1 MLARKP
7 SYFILSTADVIGE
20 KFTRISHCEAPQKF
34 LEVGKPTSSTT
45 ASSCCWGAGKL
56 FSKSSPCKKI
66 GCKLTS
72 KSRGMPREA
81 PDRFS
86 EEFGGD
92 SGGGAEKGKEEL
104 IPIERSSAQE
114 ISAEID
120 EGDLNNGDRAHNE
133 YKGGIF

>member
-1 MLARKP
+1 
-7 SYFILSTADVIGE
+7 
-20 KFTRISHCEAPQKF
+20 
-34 LEVGKPTSSTT
+34 
-45 ASSCCWGAGKL
+45 
-56 FSKSSPCKKI
+56 
-66 GCKLTS
+66 
-72 KSRGMPREA
+72 MPREA

-86 EEFGGD
+86 EELGGD